1 MPPPVGASRVALFS
15 YADMPSPLP
24 RRDRER
30 VSFDRI

>member
-1 MPPPVGASRVALFS
+1 MPPPIGASRVALFS
-15 YADMPSPLP
+15 YAGMLSPLP